1 MNGKRTEIYSAY
13 LTLSF
18 AFFLLRNR
26 MREEVPSSATGFL
39 HALEQRFCLLCLS
52 DTGQLSPWFYGL
64 ELPGQSVG
72 SPALYESP
80 FDEVFSLIWQSLKN
94 C

>member
-1 MNGKRTEIYSAY
+1 MPDVLLAQVSITPLQVGNDFCVCIILVMNGKRTEIYSAY
-13 LTLSF
+13 LTLSL

-52 DTGQLSPWFYGL
+52 DTGQLSP
-64 ELPGQSVG
+64 
-72 SPALYESP
+72 
-80 FDEVFSLIWQSLKN
+80 
-94 C
+94 